1 MEENFT
7 IQAGDILIVR
17 GKELTSKLLSLSQ
30 KFFYLKNNAS
40 HVLIAISDGFY
51 IHAIP
56 EGGVQIIFIHD
67 ILDEFEDD
75 WRAIRLKNLNEDN
88 MEKLLKSVFYYK
100 DQEYNYKYFT
110 TQINASFCSEL
121 AAKIYLRAGI
131 KIFNFNPK
139 FVKPSNFA
147 KEADKNE
154 NWEDI
159 TSKTK
164 KVYSFLKTMPNI
176 ELFKINFYYLMAG
189 ISYKRKMR
197 KMLHNMIFNTPNNVF
212 SQRLKNMYDEELKK
226 ITMKKNIPY
235 WDDIYKKEDLD
246 DSNTSSQ
253 E

>member
-1 MEENFT
+1 MEENFK

-17 GKELTSKLLSLSQ
+17 GKELTSKLLSLGQ

-40 HVLIAISDGFY
+40 HILIAISDGFY

-75 WRAIRLKNLNEDN
+75 WRAIRLKNLNKEN
-88 MEKLLKSVFYYK
+88 IEELTKSVFYYK
-100 DQEYNYKYFT
+100 DQKYNYFYFT
-110 TQINASFCSEL
+110 TQVNASFCSEL

-147 KEADKNE
+147 KLADNNK

-159 TSKTK
+159 TIKTK
-164 KVYSFLKTMPNI
+164 EVYSFLKIMPNI
-176 ELFKINFYYLMAG
+176 ELFKTNFYYVMDG
-189 ISYKRKMR
+189 VSFKREMR
-197 KMLHNMIFNTPNNVF
+197 KKLHDIIFNAPDNIF
-212 SQRLKNMYDEELKK
+212 SQRLKEVYDKELKN
-226 ITMKKNIPY
+226 ITKKKNIPY
-235 WDDIYKKEDLD
+235 WDDVYKKEGLSD
-246 DSNTSSQ
+246 
-253 E
+253 